1 MKALAEQPAGMRRCG
16 VIIGGQRPVEL
27 ALDPDM
33 AEIAA
38 LGDVAAERGAFVVR
52 LCGGRHDR
60 DLAAALGR
68 EAVRPD
74 PAAGE
79 VVGGEFPDR
88 QPAGKTCGERIP
100 AIMVLVAALEGGDPQ
115 RLRGASRDHGSEL
128 SGRSI
133 EIDPQPARR
142 HIAKPHWGQ
151 PQHGSRELRFLA
163 AAPDPRILGRAL
175 PGPQRRALRHTR
187 RQVEHKDPRPC
198 RSGAQRGDAAGSDL
212 VIGVRRQD
220 QNAAG
225 RCHAPLHARA
235 PATSC
240 HTGSKSSA
248 RMSAQL
254 GTRAST

>member
-1 MKALAEQPAGMRRCG
+1 MEALAEQPAGMRRQA
-16 VIIGGQRPVEL
+16 VIIGRERSAEF
-27 ALDPDM
+27 ALDPKM

-38 LGDVAAERGAFVVR
+38 LRGIAAQRDAFLAR
-52 LCGGRHDR
+52 LCVGRCDR

-88 QPAGKTCGERIP
+88 QPAGKTCGERIR

-128 SGRSI
+128 SGRPI

-187 RQVEHKDPRPC
+187 RQVEHKDPRP
-198 RSGAQRGDAAGSDL
+198 
-212 VIGVRRQD
+212 
-220 QNAAG
+220 
-225 RCHAPLHARA
+225 
-235 PATSC
+235 
-240 HTGSKSSA
+240 
-248 RMSAQL
+248 
-254 GTRAST
+254 